1 MGLIQMYEHGS
12 RLYRSPADVRRDVEA
27 VRESMAELARKLDIR
42 DMVVASLADVGDTAS
57 AARMLEAIVD
67 EAREAQA
74 SMEEL
79 REQLSLLY
87 EELCELRMLE
97 RGGAPF
103 YT

>member
-1 MGLIQMYEHGS
+1 MYEHGA
-12 RLYRSPADVRRDVEA
+12 RLYRSPTDIRRDVEA

-57 AARMLEAIVD
+57 AVRILETIVD
-67 EAREAQA
+67 EAREAQT

-79 REQLSLLY
+79 REQLSRLY
-87 EELCELRMLE
+87 DELRELRAQE
-97 RGGAPF
+97 QDARP